1 MTGTPHTSG
10 EQGMA
15 LVVGLAVLV
24 VVGLLAAVGIETAIR
39 TNRITRSDAGQKA
52 ALAAA
57 DAGLAVA
64 TYRLNMLAP
73 DATHCVTTAVVAA
86 AGGLCPVDGPEALG
100 NGASFNF
107 QATTVL
113 AGGSCAGQA
122 MANSQQTVAARCISA
137 IGTASGVSVR
147 TQAQVDSFAAQPFF
161 PEPGIV
167 GLNGVTVGN
176 NATVN
181 AVAGTNG
188 VLTLAN
194 NTTVNGVVLGLGGSL
209 SVCNTNCPY
218 GTSTTLPNRLGF
230 AAVPIGT
237 SPTVNNDTRITNGK
251 LIPPVTPYDT
261 TSGATWNAATRS
273 IAFANNGSSITLG
286 GGLYNFCNFTT
297 GNKTTINVA
306 NGVKAVIIIDSPT
319 DPNSNGCPVGSGNM
333 VLGNNVTFNDFN
345 TVPVATDLQFY
356 IYGNGTNVEWGNG
369 TTAFATVFAP
379 NSIVDLNNVG
389 SFVGAVGARQV
400 NINNVATYTYDPS
413 ASSLQAGSQGLYY
426 RSAWQQCAAAPTVS
440 GNLGSG
446 C

>member
-1 MTGTPHTSG
+1 MTRRPDIRC

-39 TNRITRSDAGQKA
+39 TNRITRADAGQKA

-64 TYRLNMLAP
+64 AYRLNMLAP
-73 DATHCVTTAVVAA
+73 DAAHCVTTAVTTVTS
-86 AGGLCPVDGPEALG
+86 GLCPVDGPETLG
-100 NGASFNF
+100 NGASFRF
-107 QATTVL
+107 QVTPVAS
-113 AGGSCAGQA
+113 GGTCAGQT
-122 MANSQQTVAARCISA
+122 MTNTTQTVASRCLTA
-137 IGTASGVSVR
+137 IGTANGVSTR
-147 TQAQVDSFAAQPFF
+147 TQAQVDSFAASPFF

-167 GLNGVTVGN
+167 GLNGVTIAQ
-176 NATVN
+176 NATLN

-188 VLTLAN
+188 VLTLSN
-194 NTTVNGVVLGLGGSL
+194 NTTVNGVVLGLGGSF
-209 SVCNTNCPY
+209 STCNNNCPY
-218 GTSTTLPNRLGF
+218 GISTTLPNRIGL

-237 SPTVNNDTRITNGK
+237 SPTINNDNRITNGK
-251 LIPPVTPYDT
+251 LTPAVTPYDT

-273 IAFANNGSSITLG
+273 ISFGNNGSSITLG

-319 DPNSNGCPVGSGNM
+319 DPNSNGCPAGSGNM

-356 IYGNGTNVEWGNG
+356 IYGNGTSVEWGNG

-379 NSIVDLNNVG
+379 NSTVDLNNVG
-389 SFVGAVGARQV
+389 SFVGAVGAARV
-400 NINNVATYTYDPS
+400 NINNVATYTYDPT
-413 ASSLQAGSQGLYY
+413 ASTLQAGSQGLYY
-426 RSAWQQCAAAPTVS
+426 RSAWQQCSTVPS
-440 GNLGSG
+440 IAGDLGSG

>member
-194 NTTVNGVVLGLGGSL
+194 NTTVNALRLQHQLPVRDLDHTAEPTRLRRGSDRNL
-209 SVCNTNCPY
+209 TDRQQRHPDHQRQADPA
-218 GTSTTLPNRLGF
+218 GD
-230 AAVPIGT
+230 AVRHD
-237 SPTVNNDTRITNGK
+237 V
-251 LIPPVTPYDT
+251 
-261 TSGATWNAATRS
+261 RS
-273 IAFANNGSSITLG
+273 DLERRDA
-286 GGLYNFCNFTT
+286 
-297 GNKTTINVA
+297 
-306 NGVKAVIIIDSPT
+306 IDR
-319 DPNSNGCPVGSGNM
+319 V
-333 VLGNNVTFNDFN
+333 
-345 TVPVATDLQFY
+345 
-356 IYGNGTNVEWGNG
+356 
-369 TTAFATVFAP
+369 
-379 NSIVDLNNVG
+379 
-389 SFVGAVGARQV
+389 RQ
-400 NINNVATYTYDPS
+400 
-413 ASSLQAGSQGLYY
+413 
-426 RSAWQQCAAAPTVS
+426 
-440 GNLGSG
+440 
-446 C
+446 